1 MIKGSLRLVSVSQ
14 TEEAYGC
21 KTAAHFQAALGC
33 EAGLRLLG
41 AAAGPEVMFIKDT
54 VGGSSR

>member
-1 MIKGSLRLVSVSQ
+1 MSVSQ